1 MKIAV
6 DQRSLEIARQGL
18 SSSVDLLNH
27 AATMCAKARGL
38 EAIPSLESLRAWTRV
53 VEKQAAEIELAE
65 VFSVSPADVHFDYD
79 TNEFFANKGAV
90 RVRVEGFNGVSPNGV
105 LRLV

>member
-1 MKIAV
+1 MKITVNQKA
-6 DQRSLEIARQGL
+6 LEIARQGL
-18 SSSVDLLNH
+18 SMSMDLLNH
-27 AATMCAKARGL
+27 AATMCARARGL
-38 EAIPSLESLRAWTRV
+38 EAISALESLRAWTRA

-65 VFSVSPADVHFDYD
+65 VFSVSSADVHFDYD

-90 RVRVEGFNGVSPNGV
+90 RVRVEGYNGVSPEGV